1 MSSKQRS
8 TAPGRDRFVHYD
20 ELGTRWLDNDS
31 YGHINNVVYYEYFDT
46 RVNAF
51 LMQATGCDIRKL
63 PQIGIVA
70 ETACRFFSS
79 LSFPQSLEI
88 GLAVERLGERSI
100 EYRIG
105 VFAAGSNIAAA
116 LGRFV
121 HVYVE
126 AHTRTLTPIPDVI
139 RSAVTP
145 LVVADSLWN

>member
-20 ELGTRWLDNDS
+20 VLGTRWLDNDS

-88 GLAVERLGERSI
+88 GLAVERLGQRSVS
-100 EYRIG
+100 YRLG
-105 VFAAGSNIAAA
+105 VFAEGAPTAAA
-116 LGRFV
+116 LGKFV
-121 HVYVE
+121 HVYVD
-126 AHTRTLTPIPDVI
+126 AQSRRPTDVPIRI
-139 RSAVTP
+139 RDAVEP
-145 LVVADSLWN
+145 LIVKD